1 MELTPPNSTT
11 VQVLT
16 STREVQLPF
25 TVTLM
30 DFEVA
35 RAAYMERLD
44 QACIDDPESLALT
57 MAMVEHAR
65 KVWQVILTDDHLF
78 LQFATGQVLDED
90 SHFKG
95 AVLTAA
101 GRLGEDVRQFF
112 AANENDWFWDRYEL
126 FRDLIVSNRL
136 CLPGADGDANG
147 AG

>member
-16 STREVQLPF
+16 STREVKLPF

-30 DFEVA
+30 DFEIA
-35 RAAYMERLD
+35 RTAYLERLD
-44 QACIDDPESLALT
+44 QACIDDPESLTLT

-112 AANENDWFWDRYEL
+112 AANEDDWFWDRYEL

-136 CLPGADGDANG
+136 SLPGADGDANG